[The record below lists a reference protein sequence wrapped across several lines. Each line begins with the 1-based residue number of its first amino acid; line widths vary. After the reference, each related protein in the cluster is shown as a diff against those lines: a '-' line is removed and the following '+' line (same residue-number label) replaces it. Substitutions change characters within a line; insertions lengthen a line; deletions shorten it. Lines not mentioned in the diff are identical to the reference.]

1 MRLRRIVHESKP
13 GNAPDK
19 AKTTWKNTLLCTNKK
34 KEIHS
39 DQIRK
44 RQMATWTDEEDS
56 EIRSHKEV
64 H

>member
-1 MRLRRIVHESKP
+1 MNESKP
-13 GNAPDK
+13 GETPNQ
-19 AKTTWKNTLLCTNKK
+19 AKTALKK
-34 KEIHS
+34 IMKLIKIYKYS

-44 RQMATWTDEEDS
+44 RQMATWTGGEDS